1 MTTREKGIT
10 MDNKL
15 IPNALYAFRSGV
27 AIAVDEHHLTF
38 VSPHSEEMSLNVR
51 NESENLAVIALPG
64 SEEWVTRMVNIRVR
78 MSRELETLKSAAR
91 THAVYIQGLKEAI
104 LQKAVEND
112 WCSEYD
118 EFADEWDLI
127 RRVNEFQVTVT
138 VNLMARDSD
147 TAQEMVEQWVP
158 TNREDDL
165 ISVCYDVNEVGY

>member
-10 MDNKL
+10 MNNTL
-15 IPNALYAFRSGV
+15 VPNALYTFRGRV
-27 AIAVDEHHLTF
+27 AIAIDENRLTYLTDPD
-38 VSPHSEEMSLNVR
+38 VEPQEKGDRETHT
-51 NESENLAVIALPG
+51 IALPG
-64 SEEWVTRMVNIRVR
+64 TEEWVSRMVSIRTQ

-91 THAVYIQGLKEAI
+91 TQAAHLQGLREAI

-147 TAQEMVEQWVP
+147 AAREMVEQWVV